1 MHVLNEWAELAPETS
16 GMSGFSRSLWLS
28 KSDKVGQGHTMF
40 MPTGDL
46 VGEFKRRQGIT
57 RICKEASLLMCPT
70 IFAEPLKLPAFLTA
84 IGCTIDAPARTN
96 DNALACRGLL
106 LDIENGDMLPD
117 DFASVFPSLEFL
129 AYSSWSHSPAAPRFR
144 IAIPTTQFVPP
155 AMHTLLLHAIVDRLE
170 EAGWG
175 DALVEGRKHG
185 VDIGKLHEAAMFYLP
200 SERPDC
206 FLVHRHEGR
215 KPLDPREW
223 VSVIRDDL
231 LASPPPPPPPEA
243 YHDEVAPVH
252 KDARVQWAIQYW
264 RRRGCFKGK
273 GRTQFWLLAKRLA
286 EAGCDEQ
293 EMQGILWDEAV
304 SATNRDERRGEIDRL
319 LRDHNVIAARRAA

>member
-1 MHVLNEWAELAPETS
+1 
-16 GMSGFSRSLWLS
+16 
-28 KSDKVGQGHTMF
+28 
-40 MPTGDL
+40 
-46 VGEFKRRQGIT
+46 
-57 RICKEASLLMCPT
+57 MCPT

-106 LDIENGDMLPD
+106 LDIENGDMSSD
-117 DFASVFPSLEFL
+117 DFASIFPGLEFL

-144 IAIPTTQFVPP
+144 IAIPTTQFVSP
-155 AMHTLLLHAIVDRLE
+155 AIHTLLLHTIVDRLE
-170 EAGWG
+170 DAGWG

-185 VDIGKLHEAAMFYLP
+185 ADIGKLHEAAMFYLP

-223 VSVIRDDL
+223 VSVVRDDL
-231 LASPPPPPPPEA
+231 LASPPPSPPPEA

-252 KDARVQWAIQYW
+252 RDARVQWAIQYW

-304 SATNRDERRGEIDRL
+304 FATNRDERRGEILRL
-319 LRDHNVIAARRAA
+319 LRDHNVIAARQAA